1 MVLNMKDSGKTIN
14 LTERVE
20 GFLLMET
27 FMKDNGKMELKRVM
41 GFIAG
46 LTMIFTKGS
55 FWIIKEMDK
64 ESFNGKTDNNMK
76 VNGKMIR

>member
-1 MVLNMKDSGKTIN
+1 MKDSGKTIN

-20 GFLLMET
+20 EFMLMET
-27 FMKDNGKMELKRVM
+27 FMKDNGKMGFKRVM

-46 LTMIFTKGS
+46 MTRIFTKGN
-55 FWIIKEMDK
+55 FWIIKEMVK